1 MDSIFLLSHQRC
13 KGQSYR
19 NWYLFSDLLF
29 PKVRENRLLKSW
41 WKGRKQV
48 PKLVVFF
55 KNDTVASVNIS
66 FLLNTKTD
74 CQPVSPSPR
83 ADGSLLQ
90 TDSFSDSH
98 HHHGEACRALQK
110 WASIISGTAS
120 CQSCHLHVRVQKGEK
135 HRSLKQGSELYC
147 HKIHIVF
154 LSPFKIIK
162 IAYLFLPVWTSSQLF
177 GLLYSFP
184 RYSEDTRLSFQYSL
198 SDPAFQ
204 IHCTYAS
211 THSAQGP

>member
-1 MDSIFLLSHQRC
+1 MDSIFLLSHQKC

-74 CQPVSPSPR
+74 CQPISPSPR

-98 HHHGEACRALQK
+98 HHPTPRRSMQSPSEVSRYYFRHCIMPVLSSSRQGSKGRKAQVSQAGK
-110 WASIISGTAS
+110 WA
-120 CQSCHLHVRVQKGEK
+120 L
-135 HRSLKQGSELYC
+135 
-147 HKIHIVF
+147 
-154 LSPFKIIK
+154 
-162 IAYLFLPVWTSSQLF
+162 LPQNPHCV
-177 GLLYSFP
+177 SFP
-184 RYSEDTRLSFQYSL
+184 
-198 SDPAFQ
+198 
-204 IHCTYAS
+204 I
-211 THSAQGP
+211 

>member
-1 MDSIFLLSHQRC
+1 MI
-13 KGQSYR
+13 QSLQLILAFF
-19 NWYLFSDLLF
+19 WT
-29 PKVRENRLLKSW
+29 
-41 WKGRKQV
+41 RKQ
-48 PKLVVFF
+48 
-55 KNDTVASVNIS
+55 TVS
-66 FLLNTKTD
+66 L
-74 CQPVSPSPR
+74 
-83 ADGSLLQ
+83 SLLHQ
-90 TDSFSDSH
+90 ELMGHCFRLIHFLIRTTTQP
-98 HHHGEACRALQK
+98 HGEACRALQK
-110 WASIISGTAS
+110 WAGIISGTAS